1 MAAQESDE
9 ELDRRFNIARDEL
22 DRLMALPRH
31 KKQVDD
37 IKGRSDYD
45 ERLVWL
51 ASDPDTCEQLN
62 SWLKNGELEREV
74 RREVVKKRNAD
85 LEAQA
90 DAEVEVRAEVESDG
104 GLADRIERAV
114 SLGQEWVLGKAP
126 QSLW

>member
-37 IKGRSDYD
+37 IKGRPDYD

-51 ASDPDTCEQLN
+51 ASDPDTCN
-62 SWLKNGELEREV
+62 VTHPK
-74 RREVVKKRNAD
+74 
-85 LEAQA
+85 
-90 DAEVEVRAEVESDG
+90 
-104 GLADRIERAV
+104 V
-114 SLGQEWVLGKAP
+114 SNI
-126 QSLW
+126 